1 MGRGDPAADLR
12 VAPLPMK
19 DLRYAWR
26 MLLKTPAFTA
36 VAVLTLALGIGA
48 NSVLFSVVNG
58 VLLQPLPLLAPERLA
73 QIFESKEFPAGF
85 LGTASAGN
93 VSDWREQNTTFE
105 NLAAYQYENF
115 ALENREAPE
124 RVAGVAVSANYFATL
139 GATPLLGR
147 TFVEGEDR
155 SEAGPAAVLSE
166 RLWRERFA
174 GDSSI
179 IGRRVSLDG
188 RAFTVVGIMPND
200 FRFPNSRT
208 DVWVPLVITPAQ
220 LADRGSHFLR
230 VVGRLRPGVSL
241 DQAQANLKVVA
252 QNIARKLPDEQG
264 DRSVRLSP
272 LQEELTRNSRSS
284 LLVLFGSVGCL
295 LLIASANIAS
305 LLLAR
310 MAGRQREVALRLA
323 LGANRRRLVRQF
335 LTESLLLSALGGVA
349 GIALAFWGL
358 DLFVALFGDQVPGM
372 SAVHLDGTVLSFT
385 ALLALLVGIAC
396 GLAPAHQ
403 VVGHSAADL
412 QTALHG
418 HTAVSGANR
427 LRSFLVIGEI
437 ALAVVLLAAAGLLLR
452 SFAQLQQT
460 NSGLVAPEQVL
471 TARIALPAERYP
483 ATPSIVD
490 FYERALTRIAALPG
504 VRGAGAIN
512 FLPLA
517 QWGMN
522 GNVALEGHPFP
533 PGQEPIVEFR
543 AVAGEYFATMGVPL
557 VNGRPLDARDGADA
571 PKAIVVNRAF
581 ARRYGLSEAQVIG
594 EKVKIGTDLAFT
606 VVGVV
611 GDVRQSG
618 LDRPPAPEMY
628 FSVQQAPG
636 SAGPGGNM
644 MQSSTLVVRA
654 GAGAPGALVGSVRD
668 AVRGVDPSLPLF
680 RIETLQN
687 VVAESVADR
696 RLSGALLGS
705 FAGVALALAAL
716 GLYGVISYAV
726 TQRTREMG
734 VRLAVGA
741 QRRDLFRLV
750 VGGGMKLA
758 AIGIALGMVASFG
771 LTWLLTSL
779 LYGVGPN
786 DPLTFTCV
794 IALLATVALLA
805 NYLPARRAARVDPMV
820 ALRYE

>member
-1 MGRGDPAADLR
+1 MN
-12 VAPLPMK
+12 

-36 VAVLTLALGIGA
+36 VAILTLALGIGA
-48 NSVLFSVVNG
+48 NSVIFSVVNG
-58 VLLQPLPLLAPERLA
+58 VLLQPLPLIAPERLV
-73 QIFESKEFPAGF
+73 QLFESKEFPAGF

-93 VSDWREQNTTFE
+93 VRDWREQNTTFE
-105 NLAAYQYENF
+105 NLAAYQYQNF
-115 ALENREAPE
+115 ALQDRETPE
-124 RVAGVAVSANYFATL
+124 RVAGVAVSANYFPTL
-139 GATPLLGR
+139 GANPLLGR
-147 TFVEGEDR
+147 TFVDGEDR
-155 SEAGPAAVLSE
+155 SDAGPAAVLSE
-166 RLWRERFA
+166 RLWRARFA
-174 GDSSI
+174 GDPSI
-179 IGRRVSLDG
+179 IGRGISLDG
-188 RAFTVVGIMPND
+188 SGFTVVGVMRND
-200 FRFPNSRT
+200 FRFPSSRT
-208 DVWVPLVITPAQ
+208 DVWVPLVLTPAQ
-220 LADRGSHFLR
+220 LADRGSHSLR

-241 DQAQANLKVVA
+241 DQAQANMKVVA
-252 QNIARKLPDEQG
+252 QNIARKLPDEQS
-264 DRSVRLSP
+264 DRSVKLVP

-284 LLVLFGSVGCL
+284 LLVLFGSVACV

-335 LTESLLLSALGGVA
+335 LTESLLLSFLGGLA
-349 GIALAFWGL
+349 GILMAIWGL

-372 SAVHLDGTVLSFT
+372 SAVHLDGTVLAFT
-385 ALLALLVGIAC
+385 AFLVVLVGIAC
-396 GLAPAHQ
+396 GLAPARQ

-418 HTAVSGANR
+418 HTAVAGANR
-427 LRSFLVIGEI
+427 LRSFLVAGEI
-437 ALAVVLLAAAGLLLR
+437 ALAVVLLAGAGLLLR
-452 SFAQLQQT
+452 SFAQLQHT
-460 NSGLVAPEQVL
+460 NSGLVAPEEVL

-483 ATPSIVD
+483 ATPSIAD
-490 FYERALTRIAALPG
+490 FYDRALTRIAALPG
-504 VRGAGAIN
+504 VRNAGAIN

-543 AVAGEYFATMGVPL
+543 AVAGDYFATMGVPL
-557 VNGRPLDARDGADA
+557 VRGRSLDARDGADA
-571 PKAIVVNRAF
+571 PKSIVVNRAF
-581 ARRYGLSEAQVIG
+581 ALRYGQSENEIVGQ
-594 EKVKIGTDLAFT
+594 KVKIGTELAFT
-606 VVGVV
+606 IVGVV

-618 LDRPPAPEMY
+618 LDLPPAPEMY

-636 SAGPGGNM
+636 SAGPGGSM
-644 MQSSTLVVRA
+644 MQSSTLVVRSR
-654 GAGAPGALVGSVRD
+654 AGAPGALVGSVRD
-668 AVRGVDPSLPLF
+668 TVRGVDPSLPLF

-696 RLSGALLGS
+696 RLNGALLGS

-726 TQRTREMG
+726 TQRTRELG
-734 VRLAVGA
+734 VRLALGA
-741 QRRDLFRLV
+741 QRGDLFRLI

-758 AIGIALGMVASFG
+758 AMGIVIGLLASFG
-771 LTWLLTSL
+771 LTRLLASL

-786 DPLTFTCV
+786 DPITFTFV
-794 IALLATVALLA
+794 IALLGIVALLA
-805 NYLPARRAARVDPMV
+805 NYLPARRAARVDPIV